1 MYRHCRPCQITSQ
14 PLPAEYSF
22 IQQQKQQRRL
32 PTRRRQWRQRRIRAV
47 NFYSSSSS
55 TSAPP
60 HTLCTFRGVFPQNSF
75 SLTPLSLRFSFF
87 CRRLPSESPFC
98 WCCFSCCCFLLA
110 IFTCFLVVFVV
121 LPTNTDTAAA
131 LTHTSM
137 ERAHTRFATSLLL
150 FYAALL
156 CHLFFLLLLPPSSGP
171 FSLVSRCCNE
181 KS

>member
-22 IQQQKQQRRL
+22 IQQQKQQRR
-32 PTRRRQWRQRRIRAV
+32 QRRIRAV

-55 TSAPP
+55 TSAPR

-98 WCCFSCCCFLLA
+98 WCCFSCCLLLA
-110 IFTCFLVVFVV
+110 IFTSFLVVFVV

-171 FSLVSRCCNE
+171 FTLVSRCCNE